1 MSGGKRTKIVLKKI
15 AKTASGG
22 NEDSAKSLEHSN
34 EDALMTD
41 EADGE
46 GEDDEEGEQN
56 EIGLNGKRKATPRD
70 TNSKNKRNNNNNC
83 TSNHNKDVEMKEQQ
97 EPVCILLTSN
107 NH

>member
-46 GEDDEEGEQN
+46 GEDDEEGE
-56 EIGLNGKRKATPRD
+56 
-70 TNSKNKRNNNNNC
+70 
-83 TSNHNKDVEMKEQQ
+83 
-97 EPVCILLTSN
+97 
-107 NH
+107 